1 MHFCEFVKGERR
13 SVVGTVLPG
22 NADRFRFL
30 GIWVRVDIYRFGS
43 ADLDLHM
50 SCGMEILA
58 GPNRFES
65 PLLLGEEDSIN
76 CAAS

>member
-13 SVVGTVLPG
+13 SVVGTMLPG
-22 NADRFRFL
+22 NADWFWFW
-30 GIWVRVDIYRFGS
+30 GIWVRVDIYRFKS

-50 SCGMEILA
+50 SCGMETLA
-58 GPNRFES
+58 RPNRFES